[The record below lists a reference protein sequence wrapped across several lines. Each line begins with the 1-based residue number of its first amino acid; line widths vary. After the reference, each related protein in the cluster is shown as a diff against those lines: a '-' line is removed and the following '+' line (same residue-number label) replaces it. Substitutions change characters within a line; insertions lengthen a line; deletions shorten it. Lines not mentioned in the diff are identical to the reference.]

1 MRKYIVFLVPLLLLS
16 SPLAGQSESGKTT
29 QSAGHY
35 IYLGEGDELLMN
47 VQIWGH
53 VKNPGLYSLPEQS
66 DIATLLSLAGGPTEH
81 ADLSGI
87 KVIRKGEEAD
97 SLFRINLKKAM
108 LGGEKE
114 RTMLKPGD
122 IVEVMPSKF
131 HSFSTFLR
139 FVTQITMVAAI
150 YYQIFGQ

>member
-1 MRKYIVFLVPLLLLS
+1 MRKYILILVPLLLLHS
-16 SPLAGQSESGKTT
+16 QLLGQNESGKTT

-47 VQIWGH
+47 VQIWGQ
-53 VKNPGLYSLPEQS
+53 VKNPGLYSLPEES

-87 KVIRKGEEAD
+87 KIMRKGSEKD
-97 SLFRINLKKAM
+97 SLFTINLKKAM

-114 RTMLKPGD
+114 KTMLMPGD

-131 HSFSTFLR
+131 HSFSTFVR
-139 FVTQITMVAAI
+139 FVTQVTMVVAI